1 MERRLIKDF
10 QIGIVE
16 GLVTEALT
24 SDKGPKDVFSKIAN
38 VIGRRTSQVGSKK
51 KDWNAIVRQRTLK
64 NDPIGRAEDLQDRRS
79 RQSIRR

>member
-16 GLVTEALT
+16 GIVKDAMSTE
-24 SDKGPKDVFSKIAN
+24 KGPSDVFSKIARA
-38 VIGRRTSQVGSKK
+38 IGRRTSGSSKK
-51 KDWNAIVRQRTLK
+51 KDWNAIVRKNTLAS
-64 NDPIGRAEDLQDRRS
+64 DPIGSTEERKEKQT

>member
-16 GLVTEALT
+16 GLVTEAIK

-38 VIGRRTSQVGSKK
+38 VIGRRTSATGSKK
-51 KDWNAIVRQRTLK
+51 KDWNAIVRKSTVRA
-64 NDPIGRAEDLQDRRS
+64 DPIGRAEDLTERRS